1 MPYVGDT
8 APPSVLCTPNTWC
21 FNQETMCSFSQTQR
35 EKEGER
41 KQKRGRQGGGV
52 IKHIPFPYCQTF
64 NLVLHE
70 KNVHSITVSSCFIW
84 VKLSP
89 FSTWKQFLNIH
100 PPVQTSQWCNKKLF
114 EWKIHWW
121 NVIMFNHSIL
131 LQKLVPLLA
140 LCCGERWNSP
150 HNKYTQWWYQLLRS
164 GHFSSPDCLCSG
176 GAARFSEGGYSVWMP
191 SKRKKKKTWHETQL
205 DVYLNS
211 PSFLIIQPSR
221 CWQEGGGWDGWMI
234 GSCLITSLQPGRR
247 LHRLMAES
255 NCLRAS
261 LDNTRVLNWQ

>member
-52 IKHIPFPYCQTF
+52 IKHIPFPYCQKF

-150 HNKYTQWWYQLLRS
+150 HNKTNTLSDDISYLDLVIFLVLTVCVREGQRGFQRVDTQFGCR
-164 GHFSSPDCLCSG
+164 
-176 GAARFSEGGYSVWMP
+176 AKE
-191 SKRKKKKTWHETQL
+191 KKKNMAWDSTGCVFKLT
-205 DVYLNS
+205 
-211 PSFLIIQPSR
+211 IISNHPAFAVLT
-221 CWQEGGGWDGWMI
+221 G
-234 GSCLITSLQPGRR
+234 GRR
-247 LHRLMAES
+247 LGWMDDRFLS
-255 NCLRAS
+255 NNIFAA
-261 LDNTRVLNWQ
+261 W